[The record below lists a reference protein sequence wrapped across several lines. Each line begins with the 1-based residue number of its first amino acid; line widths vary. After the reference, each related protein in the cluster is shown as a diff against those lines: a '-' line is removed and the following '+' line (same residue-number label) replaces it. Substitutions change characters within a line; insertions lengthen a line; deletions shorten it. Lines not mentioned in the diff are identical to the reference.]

1 MNKEILKL
9 FKGYLGD
16 NTISI
21 DDSDGLNCMGLF
33 NQKALKFGVMI
44 PNNAPKETVEEAI
57 KLYGKDGKKW
67 NQCFHKG
74 FSVVA
79 NSSIEELIFQQII
92 HYFTT
97 YGFENLGIY
106 NSDKI
111 YIPREQ
117 LEIPELEE
125 DIEMVIIKPL
135 TTQEISNKIMTLLTS
150 GIALSKDTIASIM
163 VLSDF
168 ISKDNFT
175 SIRNREVKIA
185 LYDKYNLVPSNPD
198 EFLRYLIY
206 KTTRSTLKI
215 QNSELI
221 TQIKNC
227 DKAKALELFN
237 KYENMKLLS
246 SIFLRNKNLF
256 LAYKVSKDDMRYVW
270 TNQDVRINLNKK
282 INKLRKLAI
291 KNHKAIGLGLLDKIT
306 DTNIQVP
313 LNDLIS
319 ALDNASIFREIRI
332 FNSLN
337 YRTTN
342 PESIVYKI
350 RNGKTYVLKLEH
362 LSYFNGSIL
371 NERRNIV
378 FDHLK
383 NRVKNKVEGKTICI
397 PKNIVYAA
405 PTSEK
410 QFNDNFPFGSY
421 IELPRG
427 ENLVYGVHWQNISK
441 NENEIERVDL
451 DLHQVNKH
459 SMFGWDT
466 SYRDDGKNI
475 LFSGDMTDAPLPD
488 GATELFY
495 VGNNYGHGAFLITLN
510 MFTNNTEDVPFE
522 FVIAK
527 GNVEDKK
534 CIDPNNILTSVN
546 MTIKKDER
554 QKVVG
559 FIVIGETIK
568 FYFNDFSAGKSCP
581 TTSVD
586 DVITGMFDY
595 LSNYSKTQLKMND
608 LLKEAGAIITDTPK
622 TKITKVTLIPDGTS
636 YEKLEEKDVDI
647 DLSINSIT
655 KETIIDLLS

>member
-79 NSSIEELIFQQII
+79 NSSIEELVFQQII

-97 YGFENLGIY
+97 YGFESLGIY
-106 NSDKI
+106 NSDRV

-117 LEIPELEE
+117 LEIPELEK

-135 TTQEISNKIMTLLTS
+135 TAQEISDKIMTLLTS

-168 ISKDNFT
+168 ISKDNFA
-175 SIRNREVKIA
+175 SVKNREVKIA

-206 KTTRSTLKI
+206 KTTGSTLKI

-221 TQIKNC
+221 TRIKNC

-237 KYENMKLLS
+237 KYENMKLLA

-256 LAYKVSKDDMRYVW
+256 LAYKVSKNDMRYVW

-313 LNDLIS
+313 LNDLIN

-337 YRTTN
+337 YRATN

-350 RNGKTYVLKLEH
+350 RNGKTYVSKLEH
-362 LSYFNGSIL
+362 LSYFSGSIL

-383 NRVKNKVEGKTICI
+383 NRVKNKVEGKAICI

-546 MTIKKDER
+546 MTVKKDER

-595 LSNYSKTQLKMND
+595 LSNYSKTQLKLND

-622 TKITKVTLIPDGTS
+622 IKITKVTLIPDGTS
-636 YEKLEEKDVDI
+636 YEALEEQDVNI